1 MEKDRHAISTFRTFF
16 IRTEIFYWP
25 LRNYIFKC
33 HTSNSF
39 TTRQVLKCENM
50 DIFTYATFPI
60 LSLDVRHLKEREHI
74 LNTLTFLNKGM
85 RTYLGAMLGTLPSAS
100 I

>member
-1 MEKDRHAISTFRTFF
+1 MEKDRHAISSFKTFF

-25 LRNYIFKC
+25 LESYLFKH
-33 HTSNSF
+33 HTSDSA
-39 TTRQVLKCENM
+39 TTRQVLKCENI

-60 LSLDVRHLKEREHI
+60 LSLNVGHLKEREHI
-74 LNTLTFLNKGM
+74 LNMLTFLNKGM
-85 RTYLGAMLGTLPSAS
+85 QTYLGAMFGTLPSAS